1 MMCWQN
7 PSGIHSQT
15 EGTDYR
21 KNHPLFTNI
30 FFTIK
35 NHQAFWNGFLQ
46 KIKHQE
52 KLEIPIVGTLI
63 KNYFHIGKT

>member
-30 FFTIK
+30 FSQSKTIK
-35 NHQAFWNGFLQ
+35 HFGMDFA